1 MGRVKMKT
9 WRIWEHD
16 DCLYCGGDVEVFTD
30 APDGYLTEDDEARCS
45 ACNCPGIVT
54 LTDGDDEVGYFTFF
68 SINWHDEPDCDC
80 EWCQSHPA

>member
-1 MGRVKMKT
+1 MKT

-16 DCLYCGGDVEVFTD
+16 ECLHCGDDVEVFTD
-30 APDGYLTEDDEARCS
+30 APDGCLTEDDEARCV
-45 ACNCPGIVT
+45 ACHCPGIVT
-54 LTDGDDEVGYFTFF
+54 LTDGDDEVEYFA